1 MPNKFAPKTSN
12 GVPDP
17 FNRAAPGFSLTQRPG
32 QWAWEK
38 PPKMTHPAEVV
49 DSIIDR
55 LEEPST
61 QDEIINMIVAG
72 ISVEEI
78 VNVFAVHGVDRG
90 QFSPDVAEII
100 KGPIAFYL
108 LGLADEYN
116 LPVKLF
122 GNEERYRQKKR
133 GMTQSQL
140 LSVMKRRNPEL
151 HEALMTMAPQDV
163 ESALERE
170 KRVGESFLREKVPA
184 PEEMLEQEEPEE
196 MEELEEE
203 FEESEERE
211 DED

>member
-1 MPNKFAPKTSN
+1 MPNKFTPKTST
-12 GVPDP
+12 GTPDP

-32 QWAWEK
+32 QWNWEK
-38 PPKMTHPAEVV
+38 PPQMTHPAEVV
-49 DSIIDR
+49 DSIIDK

-61 QDEIINMIVAG
+61 QDEVINMMLSG

-90 QFSPDVAEII
+90 KFTPDVAEII
-100 KGPIAFYL
+100 KGPLSFYL
-108 LGLADEYN
+108 LGIADEFN
-116 LPVKLF
+116 IPVKLF

-163 ESALERE
+163 EAALERE
-170 KRVGESFLREKVPA
+170 KRVGESFLRERVPT
-184 PEEMLEQEEPEE
+184 PEEMLEREEPEE
-196 MEELEEE
+196 MEMLEREE
-203 FEESEERE
+203 PEERE
-211 DED
+211 DEE